1 MIEIKPIDADDC
13 AAMARDMRAAD
24 RLEMAAMAM
33 ADDTYAARLD
43 CLIGLMRKSQGLAR
57 AGYVDGKIVVV
68 YGVIART
75 ILASEGHPWLLGSDM
90 VFEPHVQRVMGRRC
104 RRELLAVIPPHVSHL
119 WNLVHSG
126 NEIAV
131 KWLKWMNFQ
140 FDAKPIQHGGLSW
153 LLFRM
158 EAS

>member
-1 MIEIKPIDADDC
+1 MIEIKPLDADDC

-33 ADDTYAARLD
+33 ADDTYVARLD

-75 ILASEGHPWLLGSDM
+75 ILASKAILGCL
-90 VFEPHVQRVMGRRC
+90 GR
-104 RRELLAVIPPHVSHL
+104 IWYS
-119 WNLVHSG
+119 S
-126 NEIAV
+126 
-131 KWLKWMNFQ
+131 
-140 FDAKPIQHGGLSW
+140 
-153 LLFRM
+153 RM
-158 EAS
+158 CSV

>member
-1 MIEIKPIDADDC
+1 MIEIKPLDADDC

-75 ILASEGHPWLLGSDM
+75 ILASKAILGCL
-90 VFEPHVQRVMGRRC
+90 GR
-104 RRELLAVIPPHVSHL
+104 IWYS
-119 WNLVHSG
+119 S
-126 NEIAV
+126 
-131 KWLKWMNFQ
+131 
-140 FDAKPIQHGGLSW
+140 
-153 LLFRM
+153 RM
-158 EAS
+158 CSV